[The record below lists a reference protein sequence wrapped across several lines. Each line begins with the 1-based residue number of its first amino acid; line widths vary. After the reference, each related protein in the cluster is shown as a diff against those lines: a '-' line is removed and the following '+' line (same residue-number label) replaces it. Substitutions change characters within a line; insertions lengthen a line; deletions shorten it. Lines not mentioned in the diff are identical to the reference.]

1 MYASQILSGFL
12 TQQDVGVQRSLVGLV
27 EDDAAVLPKQRVP
40 KALHELQAHTANR
53 KWINLQ
59 YIKHSYLR

>member
-1 MYASQILSGFL
+1 MYASQILGEFL

-53 KWINLQ
+53 ILT
-59 YIKHSYLR
+59 YLPQTK